1 MKTPFIPK
9 LILLFILFFLYSAGY
24 AQQRD
29 SVTIRGQVTDY
40 NGQPI
45 DSCSIFWQSPSF
57 DDIKQAITDK
67 NGYYTTRI
75 PKGKYQSM
83 GAINMST
90 YPHTVKPGLAEK
102 DQRLEF
108 WAWNFIADR
117 DTTLNIRYHRMEV
130 YGLRIFHIP
139 GGMPTYQIYVRPM
152 SLTRTLQWQK
162 EEKSSLVHAQDLSK
176 IEQTGLSKQAKGVL
190 LAPSADKLK
199 AIVWIDGEEVPVLM
213 KQEIKEYFDATEYG
227 NAYLLT
233 VDMPKHQKNILP
245 YRIFKVEL
253 TDLENGDRGEGLY
266 YGSPDKSGGKFFNSI
281 ENLHLCTMN
290 NQGLLALAQLI
301 LPSEILSNFEV
312 VRVEEEASL
321 IRIYLDESVK
331 AEYKENPEIESK
343 GFCEAVTIRDFP
355 IRDKGVDLIVR
366 RRKWYDK
373 QNNRYFSDSYD
384 LKAEETRYSKE
395 FAAFLKGVYGD
406 DSYDLPFA

>member
-90 YPHTVKPGLAEK
+90 YPHTVKPRLAEK

-199 AIVWIDGEEVPVLM
+199 AIVWIDGEKVPVLM

-233 VDMPKHQKNILP
+233 VDMSKHQKNILP

-266 YGSPDKSGGKFFNSI
+266 YM
-281 ENLHLCTMN
+281 E
-290 NQGLLALAQLI
+290 
-301 LPSEILSNFEV
+301 
-312 VRVEEEASL
+312 
-321 IRIYLDESVK
+321 
-331 AEYKENPEIESK
+331 KENYIK
-343 GFCEAVTIRDFP
+343 
-355 IRDKGVDLIVR
+355 
-366 RRKWYDK
+366 
-373 QNNRYFSDSYD
+373 
-384 LKAEETRYSKE
+384 
-395 FAAFLKGVYGD
+395 
-406 DSYDLPFA
+406 

>member
-90 YPHTVKPGLAEK
+90 YPHTVKPRLAEK

-152 SLTRTLQWQK
+152 
-162 EEKSSLVHAQDLSK
+162 KSDPHPAM
-176 IEQTGLSKQAKGVL
+176 AK
-190 LAPSADKLK
+190 
-199 AIVWIDGEEVPVLM
+199 
-213 KQEIKEYFDATEYG
+213 
-227 NAYLLT
+227 
-233 VDMPKHQKNILP
+233 
-245 YRIFKVEL
+245 
-253 TDLENGDRGEGLY
+253 
-266 YGSPDKSGGKFFNSI
+266 
-281 ENLHLCTMN
+281 
-290 NQGLLALAQLI
+290 
-301 LPSEILSNFEV
+301 
-312 VRVEEEASL
+312 
-321 IRIYLDESVK
+321 
-331 AEYKENPEIESK
+331 
-343 GFCEAVTIRDFP
+343 
-355 IRDKGVDLIVR
+355 
-366 RRKWYDK
+366 RRKILTCTCTG
-373 QNNRYFSDSYD
+373 S
-384 LKAEETRYSKE
+384 
-395 FAAFLKGVYGD
+395 
-406 DSYDLPFA
+406 

>member
-29 SVTIRGQVTDY
+29 SITIRGQVTDY

-90 YPHTVKPGLAEK
+90 YPHTLKPGLAEK

-139 GGMPTYQIYVRPM
+139 GACPPIRYMFDHESDPHPAM
-152 SLTRTLQWQK
+152 AK

-199 AIVWIDGEEVPVLM
+199 AIVWINGEEVPVLM

-227 NAYLLT
+227 NA
-233 VDMPKHQKNILP
+233 I
-245 YRIFKVEL
+245 
-253 TDLENGDRGEGLY
+253 
-266 YGSPDKSGGKFFNSI
+266 
-281 ENLHLCTMN
+281 C
-290 NQGLLALAQLI
+290 
-301 LPSEILSNFEV
+301 
-312 VRVEEEASL
+312 
-321 IRIYLDESVK
+321 
-331 AEYKENPEIESK
+331 
-343 GFCEAVTIRDFP
+343 
-355 IRDKGVDLIVR
+355 
-366 RRKWYDK
+366 
-373 QNNRYFSDSYD
+373 
-384 LKAEETRYSKE
+384 
-395 FAAFLKGVYGD
+395 
-406 DSYDLPFA
+406 

>member
-1 MKTPFIPK
+1 MK
-9 LILLFILFFLYSAGY
+9 LILLIILIIFGFQSSAWGQEPTLSIEAKQEPIQEIMKKIEHQTGMTFSY
-24 AQQRD
+24 DPSILKGISRITFKSDNQSISECLTRLFQKLPLSYQINGTHIILKKRPR
-29 SVTIRGQVTDY
+29 SVTISGFVR
-40 NGQPI
+40 
-45 DSCSIFWQSPSF
+45 
-57 DDIKQAITDK
+57 DK
-67 NGYYTTRI
+67 AT
-75 PKGKYQSM
+75 
-83 GAINMST
+83 
-90 YPHTVKPGLAEK
+90 
-102 DQRLEF
+102 
-108 WAWNFIADR
+108 
-117 DTTLNIRYHRMEV
+117 
-130 YGLRIFHIP
+130 
-139 GGMPTYQIYVRPM
+139 
-152 SLTRTLQWQK
+152 
-162 EEKSSLVHAQDLSK
+162 
-176 IEQTGLSKQAKGVL
+176 
-190 LAPSADKLK
+190 
-199 AIVWIDGEEVPVLM
+199 
-213 KQEIKEYFDATEYG
+213 TEYLIG
-227 NAYLLT
+227 ASVYDSRT
-233 VDMPKHQKNILP
+233 Q
-245 YRIFKVEL
+245 
-253 TDLENGDRGEGLY
+253 RGTATNNHGFF
-266 YGSPDKSGGKFFNSI
+266 GSPDKSGGKFFNSI

>member
-1 MKTPFIPK
+1 
-9 LILLFILFFLYSAGY
+9 
-24 AQQRD
+24 
-29 SVTIRGQVTDY
+29 
-40 NGQPI
+40 
-45 DSCSIFWQSPSF
+45 
-57 DDIKQAITDK
+57 
-67 NGYYTTRI
+67 
-75 PKGKYQSM
+75 
-83 GAINMST
+83 MST
-90 YPHTVKPGLAEK
+90 YPHTVKPRLAEK

-199 AIVWIDGEEVPVLM
+199 AIVWINGEEVPVLM

-233 VDMPKHQKNILP
+233 VDMPRHQKNILP

-266 YGSPDKSGGKFFNSI
+266 YM
-281 ENLHLCTMN
+281 E
-290 NQGLLALAQLI
+290 
-301 LPSEILSNFEV
+301 
-312 VRVEEEASL
+312 
-321 IRIYLDESVK
+321 
-331 AEYKENPEIESK
+331 KENYIK
-343 GFCEAVTIRDFP
+343 
-355 IRDKGVDLIVR
+355 
-366 RRKWYDK
+366 
-373 QNNRYFSDSYD
+373 
-384 LKAEETRYSKE
+384 
-395 FAAFLKGVYGD
+395 
-406 DSYDLPFA
+406 

>member
-29 SVTIRGQVTDY
+29 SITIRGQVTDY

-199 AIVWIDGEEVPVLM
+199 AIVWINGEEVPVLM

-233 VDMPKHQKNILP
+233 VDMPRHQKNILP

-253 TDLENGDRGEGLY
+253 TDLENGDRGEG
-266 YGSPDKSGGKFFNSI
+266 GSPDKSGGKFFNSI

>member
-108 WAWNFIADR
+108 WEWNFIADR

-152 SLTRTLQWQK
+152 SLTRTLQWQNK
-162 EEKSSLVHAQDLSK
+162 DFTHAPEDKHVIGNGLPKWYAGWNNTLRYKNFDLNVTMRGAFGFQIINGGRMNYENVKNSRFENRLKSVNDLVFGKHTLSPEVEPEFNSYYVEDGDYWKIDNITLGYSFGQVGKYIKSL
-176 IEQTGLSKQAKGVL
+176 
-190 LAPSADKLK
+190 
-199 AIVWIDGEEVPVLM
+199 
-213 KQEIKEYFDATEYG
+213 
-227 NAYLLT
+227 
-233 VDMPKHQKNILP
+233 
-245 YRIFKVEL
+245 RI
-253 TDLENGDRGEGLY
+253 
-266 YGSPDKSGGKFFNSI
+266 YGSVLNALTITGYKGIDPEVSTDGLTPGYDTRDRYPSVRSFTFGVNVKF
-281 ENLHLCTMN
+281 
-290 NQGLLALAQLI
+290 
-301 LPSEILSNFEV
+301 
-312 VRVEEEASL
+312 
-321 IRIYLDESVK
+321 
-331 AEYKENPEIESK
+331 
-343 GFCEAVTIRDFP
+343 
-355 IRDKGVDLIVR
+355 
-366 RRKWYDK
+366 
-373 QNNRYFSDSYD
+373 
-384 LKAEETRYSKE
+384 
-395 FAAFLKGVYGD
+395 
-406 DSYDLPFA
+406 